1 MIVEKILNDGYYVV
15 KEHVNHVHTEKFQL
29 IHISNEEK
37 VLHTGTAQECE
48 YFKYDKFPLSDG
60 MS

>member
-1 MIVEKILNDGYYVV
+1 MIVEKILYSGYYVV

-37 VLHTGTAQECE
+37 VLHTGTAIDCE
-48 YFKYDKFPLSDG
+48 EKYERIQFGPEARR
-60 MS
+60 

>member
-15 KEHVNHVHTEKFQL
+15 KEHVKHVHTEKFQL
-29 IHISNEEK
+29 IHIGREEEI
-37 VLHTGTAQECE
+37 LHTGTAQECE
-48 YFKYDKFPLSDG
+48 VFCYDKFPLSDG